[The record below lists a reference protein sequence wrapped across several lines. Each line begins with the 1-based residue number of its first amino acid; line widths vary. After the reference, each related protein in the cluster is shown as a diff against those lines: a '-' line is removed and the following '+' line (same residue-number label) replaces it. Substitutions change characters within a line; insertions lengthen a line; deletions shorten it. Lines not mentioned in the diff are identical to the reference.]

1 MGKQLRRKLTKRRQ
15 IESLEVRQMM
25 TGTPIEQHGM
35 MPIGMHDAL
44 NEVPALVQHSAPAL
58 EQHAF
63 GDADFWIDPTDLN
76 TVSTAVGDIEQM
88 LAAAHTQTGLD
99 VARAKYG
106 FKGTGQTVAVIDS
119 GIAWNHYALGNG
131 LGAQYRVVGGWDF
144 AENDSNPFDDGA
156 SGSHGTHVAGIIG
169 ANDGGNSGVA
179 SDVDLVGLR
188 VFSDTGAG
196 YFEWVEMA
204 LTWVHNNR
212 NSFENPITAVNLSLG
227 TTWNAATLPSW
238 AMLEEEFAV
247 LKADGIFVS
256 VSAGNSYAS
265 YNTPGLSYPAA
276 SPNVVPVMSTDDN
289 GALSYYSQR
298 HSRAIAAP
306 GRNIW
311 STVPDYLGNNNGI
324 SDDWAN
330 KSGTSMA
337 APYVAGASVLIR
349 QAMQFVGMTGINQ
362 DTIYNHMMATA
373 DSIVDGAGH
382 TYKRLNMNSALSA
395 LMPTDDYGSTTGTAF
410 SLGSLGT
417 GNTSRAGLIGTS
429 TDADYFSFTAS
440 VTGTVTLTA
449 ANLTHGVGV
458 NWLGNGLSGSGNSRT
473 LQVVAGQSYTFGLQS
488 TGGIGY
494 YSLQTATQSSVQGP
508 TVVDWGTV
516 SVQTS
521 RTGLS
526 NTGEKWYRVTA
537 ASAGFFTAEVLGGSG
552 AVQLDLYNNSY
563 TLLANGGSAKR
574 TDFYAAAGQQ
584 FLLKCTG
591 TDSNFSL
598 RMTNAVST
606 NGLNVSV
613 AGTAG
618 TDSFTFV
625 AGATPT
631 LNFNGV
637 SYSFN
642 GANSKNFT
650 LNGNGGVD
658 TVTATGTSAN
668 EFYVARVNDV
678 RLLGS
683 DSSLV
688 VLNAEDVTV
697 NGGGGGD
704 VAHFYDT
711 AGDDLFESAVI
722 RGTMTGAVGGVNYR
736 HHANGFAGI
745 SAFATAGG
753 ANDRANITDWVG
765 DDVLTIGVASTTI
778 RAASS
783 WYTTQ
788 VSGFDNTY
796 VYATA
801 GGSDVANF
809 TDTSGNDLFVANHF
823 EAMLWGGAGG
833 YTYARSFELVTATA
847 TAGND
852 KAFLYDSPVND
863 RFTATPTSVELRAE
877 DGRFRKA
884 VNNFD
889 AANAF
894 AVAGGVDT
902 AYFYDSTGND
912 TFVGAPTYAWMQA
925 SLNTTYSNYCSNF
938 EVVEAFATAGG
949 TDYATFFDSAGDDL
963 FVGGRTQSRLSA
975 VSNAYMLKANAFDG
989 VFANASAGGNDVAE
1003 LYDTTGNDWF
1013 YAQGAY
1019 AQLWGSDYFNRS
1031 TGFGRVKATGSGGTD
1046 NVSTGAIDFVFER
1059 LGTYV

>member
-1 MGKQLRRKLTKRRQ
+1 
-15 IESLEVRQMM
+15 MM

-44 NEVPALVQHSAPAL
+44 DEVPALVQHSAPPL
-58 EQHAF
+58 THHDF

-76 TVSTAVGDIEQM
+76 TVSSAVGDIEQM
-88 LAAAHTQTGLD
+88 LAAAHQQTGLD

-106 FKGTGQTVAVIDS
+106 FRGTGQTVAVIDS

-169 ANDGGNSGVA
+169 ANDGSNSGVA
-179 SDVDLVGLR
+179 SDVDIVGLR
-188 VFSDTGAG
+188 VFTDTGSG

-204 LTWVHNNR
+204 LTWVYNNR
-212 NSFENPITAVNLSLG
+212 NAFENPITAVNLSLG
-227 TTWNAATLPSW
+227 TTWNAATIPSW
-238 AMLEEEFAV
+238 AMLEEEFAL
-247 LKADGIFVS
+247 LKSAGIFVA
-256 VSAGNSYAS
+256 VSAGNSYAN

-276 SPNVVPVMSTDDN
+276 SPNVVPVMSTDDD
-289 GALSYYSQR
+289 GALSFYSQR

-349 QAMQFVGMTGINQ
+349 QAMQFVGMTGITQ

-373 DSIVDGAGH
+373 DSIVDAAGN
-382 TYKRLNMNSALSA
+382 TYKRLNMNSALTA
-395 LMPTDDYGSTTGTAF
+395 LMPADDYGSTTGTAF
-410 SLGSLGT
+410 NLGSIGT
-417 GNTSRAGLIGTS
+417 ASTSRAGLIGTS

-440 VTGTVTLTA
+440 VSGTVTLTA
-449 ANLTHGVGV
+449 ANLTNGVGV
-458 NWLGNGLSGSGNSRT
+458 NWLGTGLSGTGNSRT
-473 LQVVAGQSYTFGLQS
+473 LQVVAGQTYTFGLQS

-494 YSLQTATQSSVQGP
+494 YSLQTATQSSVQAP

-516 SVQTS
+516 AVQTA

-537 ASAGFFTAEVLGGSG
+537 ATAGFFTAEVLGGSG

-574 TDFYAAAGQQ
+574 TDFYATAGQQ

-598 RMTNAVST
+598 RMTNAVAT
-606 NGLNVSV
+606 NGLNVTV
-613 AGTAG
+613 AGTAAADTITLVNG
-618 TDSFTFV
+618 V
-625 AGATPT
+625 APSLT
-631 LNFNGV
+631 FNGV
-637 SYSFN
+637 TYAFN
-642 GANSKNFT
+642 SNTSKNFT
-650 LNGNGGVD
+650 INCEAGADIV
-658 TVTATGTSAN
+658 TVTGTTAA
-668 EFYVARVNDV
+668 ETFIARFGDV
-678 RLLGS
+678 RLVSGAS
-683 DSSLV
+683 AIV

-697 NGGGGGD
+697 NGGGGAD
-704 VAHFYDT
+704 IANFYDT
-711 AGDDLFESAVI
+711 ASDDLFDARIV
-722 RGTMTGAVGGVNYR
+722 RGTMTGSVGGVNYR
-736 HHANGFAGI
+736 HYANNFAALN
-745 SAFATAGG
+745 AFATAGG
-753 ANDRANITDWVG
+753 TDRVNITDWLG
-765 DDVLTIGVASTTI
+765 DDVITVGMNATSI
-778 RAASS
+778 RAANG
-783 WYTTQ
+783 WYLTN

-796 VYATA
+796 VYATS
-801 GGSDVANF
+801 GGVDVTTFN
-809 TDTSGNDLFVANHF
+809 DTAGNDLFVSNHF
-823 EAMLWGGAGG
+823 EGMMWGGAGG
-833 YTYARSFELVTATA
+833 YAYVRTLGLITSTA

-852 KAFLYDSPVND
+852 RAYFYDSPVND
-863 RFTATPTSVELRAE
+863 TFTATPTTAEIRAT
-877 DGRFRKA
+877 DGRFRR
-884 VNNFD
+884 VVTNYD

-902 AYFYDSTGND
+902 AYLYDSAGSD
-912 TFVGAPTYAWMQA
+912 TFFATPTFAWMQA
-925 SLNTTYSNYCSNF
+925 TANTTYSNYCSNF
-938 EVVEAFATAGG
+938 EVVEGFASAGG
-949 TDYATFFDSAGDDL
+949 SDVASLNDSAGDDL

-975 VSNAYMLKANAFDG
+975 VSNAYQLKANSFDW
-989 VFANASAGGNDVAE
+989 VLANASAGGNDVAE
-1003 LYDTTGNDWF
+1003 LYDTTGVDWF

-1019 AQLWGSDYFNRS
+1019 AQLWGGDYFNRA
-1031 TGFGRVKATGSGGTD
+1031 TGFGRVKAIGSGGTD
-1046 NVSTGAIDFVFER
+1046 TVNAGAIDFVFER
-1059 LGTYV
+1059 LGTYA